1 MSQNSESINE
11 RAPES
16 SDATDFKKSLQA
28 FYEHRVREIN
38 LKLKKEAERIAAELA
53 RKAEEEAGNLPP
65 SRKTSFSQLY
75 SENEYKNAEEPERY
89 TLIGF
94 PKKKNSMSMQSPNV
108 CLFPLPVPLVQ
119 PNKKKTKLEREADL

>member
-11 RAPES
+11 RAPGS
-16 SDATDFKKSLQA
+16 SNTTDFKKSLQA

-94 PKKKNSMSMQSPNV
+94 PKKKKSIQSPNV
-108 CLFPLPVPLVQ
+108 CLFPLPVPPVQ
-119 PNKKKTKLEREADL
+119 PKKKKTKLEREADL